1 MSTSLPNV
9 AARPAVPGWRTF
21 LVVARKEFVDA
32 LRDRRTLLM
41 VLLSSVAMGPL
52 VLLMLSGLVGSLE
65 ARAERRVVV
74 AEGIEAAPSLRNFIE
89 RQGFTLQVAPADA
102 EQALREGRL
111 GDPVLRVPA
120 DFEARLARGETAE
133 LVIVTDGANR
143 HAEAGSG
150 TLRRLLQ
157 GFGRER
163 VSLTLAMRG
172 IAPTVLQPVDVL
184 EQDLASAASRAAMF
198 MSFVPFFVLMGVLYG
213 ALPAALD
220 ATAGERERGSLEPL
234 LMTPGGTL
242 ALVLGKWAAVAGL
255 GMVVALLGC
264 LSFLPGQSM
273 LRSETLA
280 ANFRFGPWEAAGF
293 LAVLWPLAAAL
304 AALLMWVA
312 IRCRSHKEA
321 QASSTGVVLVVSLLP
336 LVTMFGTGGEQKWHL
351 WVPVLAQ
358 NTLMNRVLKGESLE
372 AAHVLLPLGVCAL
385 ISAVALWGVA
395 RLVRAVAVR

>member
-1 MSTSLPNV
+1 MSTSLPNA

-65 ARAERRVVV
+65 ARAERRIVV
-74 AEGIEAAPSLRNFIE
+74 AEGIEAAPGLRNFIE

-157 GFGRER
+157 GYGRER

-184 EQDLASAASRAAMF
+184 EQDLASAGSRAAMF

>member
-1 MSTSLPNV
+1 
-9 AARPAVPGWRTF
+9 
-21 LVVARKEFVDA
+21 
-32 LRDRRTLLM
+32 
-41 VLLSSVAMGPL
+41 
-52 VLLMLSGLVGSLE
+52 
-65 ARAERRVVV
+65 
-74 AEGIEAAPSLRNFIE
+74 
-89 RQGFTLQVAPADA
+89 
-102 EQALREGRL
+102 
-111 GDPVLRVPA
+111 
-120 DFEARLARGETAE
+120 
-133 LVIVTDGANR
+133 
-143 HAEAGSG
+143 
-150 TLRRLLQ
+150 
-157 GFGRER
+157 
-163 VSLTLAMRG
+163 MRG
-172 IAPTVLQPVDVL
+172 IAPTVLQPVEVL
-184 EQDLASAASRAAMF
+184 EQDLASAGSRAAMF

-280 ANFRFGPWEAAGF
+280 ANFRFGPGEAAGF

-358 NTLMNRVLKGESLE
+358 NTLMNRVLKGEALE

>member
-1 MSTSLPNV
+1 MSPTTLSP
-9 AARPAVPGWRTF
+9 PPVPGWRTF
-21 LVVARKEFVDA
+21 LVVSRKEFVDA

-74 AEGIEAAPSLRNFIE
+74 AQGIEAAPTLRNFIE
-89 RQGFTLQVAPADA
+89 RQGYTLQVAPDDA

-120 DFEARLARGETAE
+120 DFESKLARGEPVE

-172 IAPTVLQPVDVL
+172 IAPQVLQPLEVL
-184 EQDLASAASRAAMF
+184 EQDLASAGSRAAMF
-198 MSFVPFFVLMGVLYG
+198 MSFVPFFVLMGVVYG

-255 GMVVALLGC
+255 GMTVALLGC
-264 LSFLPGQSM
+264 LSFLPGQWM

-304 AALLMWVA
+304 AALLMLVA

-336 LVTMFGTGGEQKWHL
+336 LVTMFGTGGEQRWHL

-358 NTLMNRVLKGESLE
+358 NTLMNRVLKGEALE
-372 AAHVLLPLGVCAL
+372 AVHVLVPLGTCVL

-395 RLVRAVAVR
+395 RLLRAVAVR

>member
-1 MSTSLPNV
+1 MSATTPASTPV
-9 AARPAVPGWRTF
+9 AGWRTF
-21 LVVARKEFVDA
+21 LVVARKEFIDA

-74 AEGIEAAPSLRNFIE
+74 AQGIEAAPTLRNFIE
-89 RQGFTLQVAPADA
+89 RQGYTLQVAPDDA

-172 IAPTVLQPVDVL
+172 IAPQVLQPVDVL
-184 EQDLASAASRAAMF
+184 EQDLASAGSRAAVF
-198 MSFVPFFVLMGVLYG
+198 MSFVPFFVLMGVVYG

-255 GMVVALLGC
+255 GMTVALLGC
-264 LSFLPGQSM
+264 LSFLPGQWM

-280 ANFRFGPWEAAGF
+280 ANFRFGPLEAAGF
-293 LAVLWPLAAAL
+293 LAVLWPLAAAV
-304 AALLMWVA
+304 AALLMLVA

-336 LVTMFGTGGEQKWHL
+336 LVTMFGTGGEQRWHL

-358 NTLMNRVLKGESLE
+358 NTLMNRVLKGEALE
-372 AAHVLLPLGVCAL
+372 AVHVLVPLGTCVL

-395 RLVRAVAVR
+395 RLLRAVAVR